1 MIAIEVAD
9 ENWRRRVPN
18 VREVVREAA
27 RAASG
32 KNGRVA
38 ILLTDD
44 RTLAELNKRF
54 RGKDQETNVLAFPAP
69 ASAAALG
76 DIAVAFGVCDREA
89 TAQGK
94 LLRDHLR
101 HLVIHGVLHLMGH
114 DHQSAKDAE
123 AMEAIEIDLLGALGV
138 PNPYEGAAGT
148 NDNVR
153 TG

>member
-1 MIAIEVAD
+1 
-9 ENWRRRVPN
+9 
-18 VREVVREAA
+18 
-27 RAASG
+27 
-32 KNGRVA
+32 
-38 ILLTDD
+38 
-44 RTLAELNKRF
+44 LAELNTRF
-54 RGKDQETNVLAFPAP
+54 RGKDQETNVLAFPGP
-69 ASAAALG
+69 ASASTLG

-94 LLRDHLR
+94 PLRDHLR

-114 DHQSAKDAE
+114 DHQSPKDAE

-148 NDNVR
+148 KDNVR

>member
-1 MIAIEVAD
+1 VIEVELAN
-9 ENWRRRVPN
+9 ENWRTRIPD
-18 VREVVREAA
+18 VREVVRQAA

-32 KNGRVA
+32 NNGRVA

-44 RTLAELNKRF
+44 QTLAELNKRF

-69 ASAAALG
+69 APAGALG

-94 LLRDHLR
+94 PLRDHLR
-101 HLVIHGVLHLMGH
+101 HLIIHGVLHLIGH

-138 PNPYEGAAGT
+138 PNPYEGAART